1 MKLIRSV
8 SAVMAALALGLGSTV
23 ALAGVLSI
31 SVSAEDNAQREAYKA
46 LAADFHAAN
55 PTSTCTS

>member
-8 SAVMAALALGLGSTV
+8 SAVMAALALGLGSTA

-31 SVSAEDNAQREAYKA
+31 SVSAEDNAQR
-46 LAADFHAAN
+46 
-55 PTSTCTS
+55 